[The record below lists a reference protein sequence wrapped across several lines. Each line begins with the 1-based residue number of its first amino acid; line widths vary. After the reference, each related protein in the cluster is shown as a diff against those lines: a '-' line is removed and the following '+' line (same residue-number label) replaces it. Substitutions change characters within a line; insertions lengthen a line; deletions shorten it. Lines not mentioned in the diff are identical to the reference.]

1 LTTRHFNLGRK
12 KFDSVKSG
20 SAKLGGTRPTYR
32 FLRCLCLLSAL
43 SPVTTV
49 FADEFTFSQAWQLLQ
64 QNNDGLAASKA
75 NKEEAVFLKEAAENL
90 YAPNIDITG
99 AYTRLDDDITLAPS
113 QLFNSMPAGDTL
125 NSIFAG
131 LGNAAGIPPG
141 DLDKA
146 FTSEI
151 ARQDVVTA
159 SLNAVWPIY
168 TGGRITA
175 AQDIAVGQVLEADHL
190 LRIKRQAL
198 FERLTKYYFGVVLA
212 KQVLETRENA
222 EKGLY
227 KHLDHAKKLEQQ
239 GQIARVERL
248 KAEASFTKAQ
258 VERRKAQR
266 NMDIAQM
273 ALNRLLQEKFN
284 ITPGNKLF
292 VNDDMPEL
300 ASIVTDTLNNHPGLG
315 VLDAKRLQA
324 QGLVDVKEGEY
335 WPEAFLF
342 GNYRLYQQDT
352 LADELIPDWLVGV
365 GVKIPLSSRSGRSGK
380 LKAARSTLSKI
391 DLLKAQAV
399 RDLGLLVEQ
408 TWREA
413 QTAREE
419 YNGLATSLELAHENI
434 RMRVEAFTQGLSTS
448 LEVVDAELFLVSVQT
463 QQQAAAYRYVLS
475 LARLL
480 ALSNQMAEFTVYQAN
495 GRQANDRQTK
505 GRQTKGHNGQANEN
519 NE

>member
-1 LTTRHFNLGRK
+1 MKPRYHLRLSLVLF
-12 KFDSVKSG
+12 
-20 SAKLGGTRPTYR
+20 SA
-32 FLRCLCLLSAL
+32 LLS
-43 SPVTTV
+43 VTTV
-49 FADEFTFSQAWQLLQ
+49 HAEEFSFSQAWQLLQ
-64 QNNDGLAASKA
+64 HNNDGLAASKA
-75 NKEEAVFLKEAAENL
+75 NKDEAVFLKEAAEDL
-90 YAPNIDITG
+90 YVPAIDISG
-99 AYTRLDDDITLAPS
+99 GYSRLDNDITLAPS
-113 QLFNSMPAGDTL
+113 QLFDSMPAGDAL
-125 NSIFAG
+125 KSIFAG
-131 LGNAAGIPPG
+131 LGNSVGIAPG

-159 SLNAVWPIY
+159 SLTAVWPIY
-168 TGGRITA
+168 TGGRISA

-198 FERLTKYYFGVVLA
+198 FEQLTKYYFGVVLA
-212 KQVLETRENA
+212 KQVLETRLDA

-248 KAEASFTKAQ
+248 KAEASFAKAQ

-266 NMDIAQM
+266 TLEIAQM

-284 ITPGNKLF
+284 ITPSNKLF
-292 VNDDMPEL
+292 VNDEMPEL
-300 ASIVTDTLNNHPGLG
+300 VDIASDTLNNHPGLG
-315 VLDAKRLQA
+315 VLEAKRIQA

-352 LADELIPDWLVGV
+352 LADELVPDWLIGV
-365 GVKIPLSSRSGRSGK
+365 GVKIPLSSRDGRSGK
-380 LKAARSTLSKI
+380 LKAARSTLTKI
-391 DLLKAQAV
+391 DYLKAQAV
-399 RDLGLLVEQ
+399 RDLGLLVER

-419 YNGLATSLELAHENI
+419 YNGLASSLALADENI
-434 RMRVEAFTQGLSTS
+434 RMRVEAFAQGLSTS
-448 LEVVDAELFLVSVQT
+448 LEVVDAELFRVSVKT
-463 QQQAAAYRYVLS
+463 QRQAAAYRYVLS

-480 ALSNQMAEFTVYQAN
+480 ALSNQMTEFAVYQTN
-495 GRQANDRQTK
+495 GRESGQVKKND
-505 GRQTKGHNGQANEN
+505 E
-519 NE
+519 